1 MNMISKNKAVNV
13 KSKTYKNLML
23 AFAGESQARNKYTYF
38 SSVAKKEGY
47 VELAKFFISI
57 ANNEKE
63 HAKIWLKCLNQ
74 IGSTEKNLKQAIVG
88 EHEEWTKMYK
98 QMAIVA
104 KKEGYLKIAR
114 LFENVAKIEKDH
126 EQFFNLWLKNIKNK
140 KVFNS
145 NKAIKWR
152 CSNCGYVV
160 VAKIAPKICDTCN
173 HSQSYFKKV

>member
-1 MNMISKNKAVNV
+1 MMSKNKVINV

-63 HAKIWLKCLNQ
+63 HAKVWFKCLNK
-74 IGSTEKNLKQAIVG
+74 IGSTENNLKQAILG
-88 EHEEWTKMYK
+88 ENEEWTKMYK
-98 QMAIVA
+98 QMAIEA
-104 KKEGYLKIAR
+104 KKEGYLEIAK

-126 EQFFNLWLKNIKNK
+126 EQSFNFWLKNIRNK

-145 NKAIKWR
+145 DKVIKWR
-152 CSNCGYVV
+152 CSNCGRII
-160 VAKIAPKICDTCN
+160 VAKTAPKICDTCS
-173 HSQSYFKKV
+173 HPQSYFKKV